1 MGGTACPVGVTLS
14 PAAAAA
20 AAAAANTA
28 SLHDTDAAF
37 TLSARSDRSAT
48 RARCECSHHCP
59 LLLLLLLL
67 FFTLLVNS
75 QGMKKNYAMQYKK
88 VQKIKLE

>member
-14 PAAAAA
+14 PAAAAAA

-48 RARCECSHHCP
+48 RARC
-59 LLLLLLLL
+59 
-67 FFTLLVNS
+67 
-75 QGMKKNYAMQYKK
+75 
-88 VQKIKLE
+88 

>member
-59 LLLLLLLL
+59 LLLLLLL
-67 FFTLLVNS
+67 FFTLVVNS
-75 QGMKKNYAMQYKK
+75 QGMKKLRYAIQKKYK
-88 VQKIKLE
+88 KIKLE